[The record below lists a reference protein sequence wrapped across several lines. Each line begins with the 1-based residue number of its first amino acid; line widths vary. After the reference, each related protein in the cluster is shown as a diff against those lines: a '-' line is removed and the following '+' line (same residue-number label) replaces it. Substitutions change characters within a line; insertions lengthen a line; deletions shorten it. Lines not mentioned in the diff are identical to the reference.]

1 MTAGP
6 PHHHYD
12 RHHLHSHGDDHEHS
26 HADEHSHDHGE
37 DHEHPH
43 VHGHSHPEFE
53 RVTLL
58 AGDAE
63 AHRAPLARGEGAG
76 KILFLDPW
84 SGIAG
89 DMTVAALVDLGVPFA
104 VVGDALATLGV
115 AGTAAVSRART
126 GALGATH
133 FSVSE
138 TAPQPHRPYAEIRR
152 LLAHAPLGAGVRAL
166 AERIFARLAA
176 AEAAVHRV
184 PLDEVTFHEVGSVD
198 SLFDVVG
205 AATCLDYLAARVVSA
220 PVPLGRGHV
229 HTAHGELPVPAPAT
243 LECLR
248 GVPTLDAGIDF
259 ENVTPTGAAILATVA
274 EDFVR
279 WPSQRPERIGWGA
292 GTRVLAGR
300 PNALRVVLGEPL
312 AAPREEG
319 AFVVLEVNVDD
330 MTGELAGHAIAAVMQ
345 AGALDAWATP
355 ITMKKGRPGLVLS
368 ALARVEAAEALA
380 GALLR
385 ETTSLGVRF
394 LPASRLERPR
404 RTVEVTTRFG
414 VIPLKVSEGPFGA
427 PQVKPE
433 FSVCEQAAE
442 SAGVPVREVLA
453 EALAVWA
460 ARSS

>member
-6 PHHHYD
+6 HDHYD
-12 RHHLHSHGDDHEHS
+12 RHHLHPHGDDHDHAHGHEHP
-26 HADEHSHDHGE
+26 HE
-37 DHEHPH
+37 HEHPH
-43 VHGHSHPEFE
+43 VHGHSHPDFE

-58 AGDAE
+58 PGDAE
-63 AHRAPLARGEGAG
+63 AHRSPLARGEGAG
-76 KILFLDPW
+76 KVLFLDPW

-89 DMTVAALVDLGVPFA
+89 DMTVAALVDLGVPFG
-104 VVGDALATLGV
+104 VVQAALGALGI
-115 AGTAAVSRART
+115 AGAAGVSRARS

-152 LLAHAPLGAGVRAL
+152 LLASAPLELGVRAL

-205 AATCLDYLAARVVSA
+205 AATCFDYLGARVLSA

-274 EDFVR
+274 EGFVR
-279 WPSQRPERIGWGA
+279 WPSQRAERIGWGA
-292 GTRVLAGR
+292 GTRVLPGR
-300 PNALRVVLGEPL
+300 PNALRVVLG
-312 AAPREEG
+312 APSAEAREDG
-319 AFVVLEVNVDD
+319 AFVVLEANVDD
-330 MTGELAGHAIAAVMQ
+330 MTGELAGHAIAALMN

-355 ITMKKGRPGLVLS
+355 ITMKKGRPALVLS
-368 ALARVEAAEALA
+368 ALARVETADALA

-404 RTVEVTTRFG
+404 RTVEITTRFG
-414 VIPLKVSEGPFGA
+414 VIPLKVSEGPYGA
-427 PQVKPE
+427 PQAKPE
-433 FSVCEQAAE
+433 FSACERAAE
-442 SAGVPVREVLA
+442 SAGVPVREVLV
-453 EALAVWA
+453 EALAAWA
-460 ARSS
+460 ASSR

>member
-1 MTAGP
+1 
-6 PHHHYD
+6 
-12 RHHLHSHGDDHEHS
+12 
-26 HADEHSHDHGE
+26 
-37 DHEHPH
+37 
-43 VHGHSHPEFE
+43 
-53 RVTLL
+53 
-58 AGDAE
+58 
-63 AHRAPLARGEGAG
+63 
-76 KILFLDPW
+76 
-84 SGIAG
+84 
-89 DMTVAALVDLGVPFA
+89 MTVAALVDLGVPFA
-104 VVGDALATLGV
+104 AVQASLAALGV
-115 AGTAAVSRART
+115 AGVASVSRAQS

-152 LLAHAPLGAGVRAL
+152 LLAAAPLEPGVRAL

-184 PLDEVTFHEVGSVD
+184 PLDDVTFHEVGSVD

-205 AATCLDYLAARVVSA
+205 AATCFDFLGARVLSA

-248 GVPTLDAGIDF
+248 GVPTLDGGVDF

-274 EDFVR
+274 EGFVR
-279 WPSQRPERIGWGA
+279 WPQQRADRIGWGA
-292 GTRVLAGR
+292 GTRVVAGR
-300 PNALRVVLGEPL
+300 ANALRVVLGEPV
-312 AAPREEG
+312 AVTHEAG
-319 AFVVLEVNVDD
+319 ALVVLEANVDD
-330 MTGELAGHAIAAVMQ
+330 MTGELAGHAIAAVIR

-368 ALARVEAAEALA
+368 ALARAEAAEALA

-385 ETTSLGVRF
+385 ETTSLGVRIV
-394 LPASRLERPR
+394 PASRLERPR

-414 VIPLKVSEGPFGA
+414 VIPLKVSEGPYGA
-427 PQVKPE
+427 PQAKPE
-433 FSVCEQAAE
+433 FSACERAAE

-453 EALAVWA
+453 EALSVWA
-460 ARSS
+460 NGPR

>member
-1 MTAGP
+1 MTAAGP

-12 RHHLHSHGDDHEHS
+12 RHHLHAHGDEH
-26 HADEHSHDHGE
+26 

-43 VHGHSHPEFE
+43 AHEHTSGHEHAVFE
-53 RVTLL
+53 RVALL

-63 AHRAPLARGEGAG
+63 AHRAPLARGEGRG
-76 KILFLDPW
+76 KLLFLDPW

-104 VVGDALATLGV
+104 VVQASLAGLGV
-115 AGTAAVSRART
+115 AGVAAVSRARS

-138 TAPQPHRPYAEIRR
+138 TAPQPHRPYGEVRR
-152 LLAHAPLGAGVRAL
+152 LLANAPLETGVRAL

-184 PLDEVTFHEVGSVD
+184 PLEDVTFHEVGSVD

-205 AATCLDYLAARVVSA
+205 AATCFEYLGARVLSA

-229 HTAHGELPVPAPAT
+229 HTAHGELPIPAPAT

-248 GVPTLDAGIDF
+248 GVPTLDAGVDF

-274 EDFVR
+274 EGFLR
-279 WPSQRPERIGWGA
+279 WPSQRASRIGWGA
-292 GTRVLAGR
+292 GTRVVGGR
-300 PNALRVVLGEPL
+300 ANALRVVLGEPVG
-312 AAPREEG
+312 ADHDAS
-319 AFVVLEVNVDD
+319 AFVVLEANVDD
-330 MTGELAGHAIAAVMQ
+330 MTGELAGHAIAAVMA

-368 ALARVEAAEALA
+368 ALVRAEAADALA

-394 LPASRLERPR
+394 APVSRLERPR

-414 VIPLKVSEGPFGA
+414 VIPLKVSEGPYGA
-427 PQVKPE
+427 PQAKPE
-433 FSVCEQAAE
+433 FAACERAAE
-442 SAGVPVREVLA
+442 LAGVSVREVLA
-453 EALAVWA
+453 EALAA
-460 ARSS
+460 YASASR